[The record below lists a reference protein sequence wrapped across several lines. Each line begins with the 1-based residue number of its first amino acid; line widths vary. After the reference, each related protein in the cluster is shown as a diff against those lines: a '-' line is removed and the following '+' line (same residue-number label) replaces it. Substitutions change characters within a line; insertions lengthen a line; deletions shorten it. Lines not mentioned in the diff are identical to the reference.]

1 MGGHRQVAME
11 ARWNGELIASSDDI
25 VKLEGNAY
33 FPADSLVTAHLRASS
48 HTSVCSW
55 KGTAQYYDL
64 VVGEAINANA
74 AWYYP
79 EPKADAAAIKGR
91 VAFWK
96 GVQVS

>member
-33 FPADSLVTAHLRASS
+33 FPTDSLVAAHLRPSS

-64 VVGEAINANA
+64 VVGEAVNANA

>member
-1 MGGHRQVAME
+1 MGGRRQVAME
-11 ARWNGELIASSDDI
+11 ARWNGELLASSDDI

-33 FPADSLVTAHLRASS
+33 FPADSLVTANLRPSS

-74 AWYYP
+74 AWFYP
-79 EPKADAAAIKGR
+79 EPKAEAASIKGR